1 MKFTKKQVDL
11 MEALGH
17 MSDMDKLMCYEGF
30 EEAYWEQ
37 RANGIAAD
45 KNFTKW
51 LERVI
56 LWKEQKARLLLTKR
70 NYSSVD
76 I

>member
-11 MEALGH
+11 MEVLGYKT
-17 MSDMDKLMCYEGF
+17 DMQMIMCHESY

-37 RANGIAAD
+37 RANGIDAE

-51 LERVI
+51 LERCAAWRQQVD
-56 LWKEQKARLLLTKR
+56 RLKMAKT
-70 NYSSVD
+70 